1 MTEPFEPRNELERD
15 LVAAQEGQLS
25 EEKLVE
31 RLLAAQ
37 VFMPVRDDVNRA
49 GIQLTTKATPLR
61 ILREDGG
68 EAVVLFTSPERA
80 KPFLENH
87 PGYRGG
93 LLTDFRWVVERIG
106 KTGLILNPGWPVG
119 LEMDP
124 EMVEAFAHG

>member
-25 EEKLVE
+25 EEELVE

-37 VFMPVRDDVNRA
+37 VFMPVRDDMNRA
-49 GIQLTTKATPLR
+49 GIQLSTKATPLR
-61 ILREDGG
+61 VLREDGG

-87 PGYRGG
+87 PGYGGG

-106 KTGLILNPGWPVG
+106 GAGLILNPGWPVG

-124 EMVEAFAHG
+124 ERVGAFAHG